1 MTGQVDPQEVHP
13 AMSNLRQRAEE
24 QVLKTEAPAEELSPA
39 DAARLIHE
47 LQVHQVELE
56 MQNEELR
63 LSQALLEDSRSKY
76 ADLYDFAPVGYLT
89 LDAQGQILE
98 ANLTAA
104 TLLGVERTKLLE
116 RFFSP
121 FLDDADRWV
130 LRQLLEKA
138 KDQQELKEEVHLHI
152 KGDLRV
158 ILLNILCLRDAQGQ
172 VRFLIAMTDITE
184 RQKAEE
190 AVRESEERLR
200 FLTNQLLTAQENERK
215 RLAAELHDELG
226 HALLALKLQLSSI
239 EKKLLPEQGELQNEI
254 HSQIDYISEV
264 LREVRRLYYDLSPGD
279 VEDLGLTRAL
289 RMLINDFASHFSQVT
304 WQVDLADLEGL
315 FPLPVQTII
324 YRILQEALTN
334 IGKHAHPTVVTIS
347 SKKGRHQVQF
357 IVQDNG
363 AGFDPN
369 DLDSGARGRRLGL
382 VAMEERLHMVGGSF
396 KIQSRKQRGTRLSFT
411 IPVRPIEAL
420 L

>member
-1 MTGQVDPQEVHP
+1 MKNKSGPPRTAGVKKGLPSRAMTGQVDPQEVHP

-172 VRFLIAMTDITE
+172 VRFLISMIDITE

-347 SKKGRHQVQF
+347 SKKDGIRCSLSSRTTAPVLTPMSSIQGPGV
-357 IVQDNG
+357 
-363 AGFDPN
+363 AG
-369 DLDSGARGRRLGL
+369 
-382 VAMEERLHMVGGSF
+382 
-396 KIQSRKQRGTRLSFT
+396 
-411 IPVRPIEAL
+411 
-420 L
+420 